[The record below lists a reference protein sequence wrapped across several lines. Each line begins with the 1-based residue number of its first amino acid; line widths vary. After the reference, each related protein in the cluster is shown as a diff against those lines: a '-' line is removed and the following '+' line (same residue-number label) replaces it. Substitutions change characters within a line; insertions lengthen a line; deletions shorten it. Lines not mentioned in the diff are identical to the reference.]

1 MSAHVV
7 VLGAGAMG
15 SLFGGLIAEGGLRVT
30 LVDPWREHIDAIR
43 KSGLRMVGHGG
54 DRRISI
60 EATTD
65 PASVRSADIVF
76 VQCKANF
83 NAAAAAS
90 VRHLFARGGDAGG
103 GDARGDDTVAIS
115 FQNGLGNEEELAGY
129 FGADRVLGGLT
140 AQGANIEA
148 PGVVRNHAELPS
160 YIGEMNG
167 GITKRTTSIAKIL
180 TDANLPTEA
189 SADIR
194 RDIWRKLMANIA
206 ISAVSGI
213 TGLNI
218 GQIFNGHMADG
229 VAYAALDEAIAVARA
244 CGIELSS
251 GEAREILGKI
261 AGPDGTPQ
269 NKSSLRMD
277 IENERPSE
285 IDYINGAVVKLAR
298 EHGIA
303 VPVNEALLALVHG
316 MQHRYLAAPI
326 HEQVRPG

>member
-1 MSAHVV
+1 MSTHVV

-15 SLFGGLIAEGGLRVT
+15 SLFGGLVAEGGLDVT

-43 KSGLRMVGHGG
+43 QHGLRMVGHGG
-54 DRRISI
+54 DRRISV

-90 VRHLFARGGDAGG
+90 VRHLFAEGG
-103 GDARGDDTVAIS
+103 DTVAIS

-148 PGVVRNHAELPS
+148 PGIVRNHAELPS
-160 YIGEMNG
+160 YIGEMKG
-167 GITKRTTSIAKIL
+167 GITKRIRSIAKIL

-189 SADIR
+189 SENIR

-218 GQIFNGHMADG
+218 GQIFNEHMADD
-229 VAYAALDEAIAVARA
+229 VAYGALDEAITVARA
-244 CGIELSS
+244 CGIKLSS
-251 GEAREILGKI
+251 GEAREILRKI
-261 AGPDGTPQ
+261 AGPNGTPQ

-285 IDYINGAVVKLAR
+285 IDHINGAVVKLAR

-316 MQHRYLAAPI
+316 MQHRYL
-326 HEQVRPG
+326 G

>member
-1 MSAHVV
+1 MSTHVV

-15 SLFGGLIAEGGLRVT
+15 SLFGGLVAEGGLNVT
-30 LVDPWREHIDAIR
+30 LVDPWREHIDAIH
-43 KSGLRMVGHGG
+43 KGGLRIVGHGG
-54 DRRISI
+54 DRRIPI

-83 NAAAAAS
+83 NGEAAAS
-90 VRHLFARGGDAGG
+90 VRHLFVRG
-103 GDARGDDTVAIS
+103 RDTVAIS
-115 FQNGLGNEEELAGY
+115 FQNGLGNEEELAGT
-129 FGADRVLGGLT
+129 FGSDRVLGGLT
-140 AQGANIEA
+140 AQGANIES
-148 PGVVRNHAELPS
+148 PGVVRNHANLPS
-160 YIGEMNG
+160 HIGEMQG
-167 GITKRTTSIAKIL
+167 GITERTRSIAKTL

-189 SADIR
+189 SENIR

-218 GQIFNGHMADG
+218 GQIFNGHMADD

-251 GEAREILGKI
+251 GEAREILGTI
-261 AGPDGTPQ
+261 AGPHGTPK

-303 VPVNEALLALVHG
+303 VPVNQALVALVHG
-316 MQHRYLAAPI
+316 IQHRYL
-326 HEQVRPG
+326 G

>member
-1 MSAHVV
+1 MSTRVV

-15 SLFGGLIAEGGLRVT
+15 SLFGGLVAEGGLDVT

-43 KSGLRMVGHGG
+43 ESGLRMVGHGG
-54 DRRISI
+54 DRHIRV

-65 PASVRSADIVF
+65 AASVRSADIVF

-90 VRHLFARGGDAGG
+90 VRHLFAKGDHAKGDHAKYGHAGG
-103 GDARGDDTVAIS
+103 GDTVAIS

-167 GITKRTTSIAKIL
+167 GISKRTRSIAKIL

-189 SADIR
+189 SENIR

-218 GQIFNGHMADG
+218 GQIFNGHMADD

-244 CGIELSS
+244 CGIDLSS
-251 GEAREILGKI
+251 GEAREILEKI

-316 MQHRYLAAPI
+316 IQHRY
-326 HEQVRPG
+326 PG